1 MITYI
6 FGASDIEDYSYLKS
20 INFEGSYIICAD
32 GGTKHLKELN
42 LIADVV
48 IGDFDSSSDY
58 KKYENKI
65 TYPKEKD
72 DTDLGLA
79 INYAS
84 DNGFNE
90 CVGIG
95 CLGNRLDHTY
105 ANIALLKYAFN
116 KGVNLELIDDNTK
129 VFLVNEKKEILK
141 EDFKYVSIF
150 PFENN
155 VKGINLTG
163 FKYPLNEA
171 TLTSDYPLG
180 ISNEILDEKGII
192 EVNDGNLIV
201 MLIKE

>member
-6 FGASDIEDYSYLKS
+6 FGASKIKDYSYLESIDFSKS
-20 INFEGSYIICAD
+20 FIICAD
-32 GGTKHLKELN
+32 GGTEHLKKLS
-42 LIADVV
+42 LTPDIL
-48 IGDFDSSSDY
+48 IGDFDSSSDFNDY
-58 KKYENKI
+58 KNKI

-84 DNGFNE
+84 QKGFKE
-90 CVGIG
+90 CIAVG

-105 ANIALLKYAFN
+105 ANISLLKYALD
-116 KGVNLELIDDNTK
+116 KGVNLELIDDKTK
-129 VFLVNEKKEILK
+129 VFLVNGKKEILK
-141 EDFKYVSIF
+141 DDFKYVSIF

-163 FKYPLNEA
+163 FKYPLSESV
-171 TLTSDYPLG
+171 LTSDYPLG
-180 ISNEILDEKGII
+180 ISNEITDEKGII
-192 EVNDGNLIV
+192 EVKSGNLIV